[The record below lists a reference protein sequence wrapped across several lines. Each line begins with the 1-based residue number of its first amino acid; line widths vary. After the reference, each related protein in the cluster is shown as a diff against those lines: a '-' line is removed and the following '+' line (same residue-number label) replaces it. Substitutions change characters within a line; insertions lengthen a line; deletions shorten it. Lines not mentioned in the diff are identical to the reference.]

1 MNQPELR
8 SLAGVPLEV
17 VHAAFLAA
25 FADYAV
31 PMQLDL
37 AALATMLTRRG
48 YAPELSVGAFAG
60 EQLVAFHLICRGSW
74 QGRPAVYDTGSG
86 VLPTWRGRRL
96 SRAMFE
102 WLAPRW
108 RDAGVV
114 EARLEVLV
122 DNLAARRSY
131 ESVGFTVCREF
142 DCLQLDAVPEA
153 VLAEG
158 VSLRVETSN
167 HWPEVA
173 RAWFHVEPAWQNSI
187 AALAASPQVFSRLAL
202 WRGEVCVAVGIINP
216 VSGELPLFAVAP
228 DQRRQ
233 GLGRALL
240 AALRAHSEKPLRFIN
255 LESGCD
261 SVLLLQ
267 ALGAQCTARQVEM
280 VWPLA

>member
-1 MNQPELR
+1 MSQLALR
-8 SLAGVPLEV
+8 SLDGVPLET

-37 AALATMLTRRG
+37 VALSTMLERRG
-48 YAPELSVGAFAG
+48 YAPELSAGAYDG

-86 VLPTWRGRRL
+86 VLPAWRGQRL
-96 SRAMFE
+96 SRAMFD

-108 RDAGVV
+108 RAAGLL
-114 EARLEVLV
+114 EARLEVLI

-142 DCLQLDAVPEA
+142 DCLQLDALPEPA
-153 VLAEG
+153 LPEG

-167 HWPEVA
+167 YWPEVA
-173 RAWFHVEPAWQNSI
+173 KPWFHVEPAWQNSV
-187 AALAASPQVFSRLAL
+187 AALAATPQRFSRLAL
-202 WRGEVCVAVGIINP
+202 WRGEVCVAVGLLNP
-216 VSGELPLFAVAP
+216 LSGELPLFAVAP

-233 GLGRALL
+233 GLGRALI
-240 AALRAHSEKPLRFIN
+240 AALRAHSEKPLRLIN
-255 LESGCD
+255 LQTGSD
-261 SVLLLQ
+261 SVLLLR
-267 ALGAQCTARQVEM
+267 ALGAECTARQVEM

>member
-131 ESVGFTVCREF
+131 ESVGFTVYREF
-142 DCLQLDAVPEA
+142 DCLQLDAVPEV

-158 VSLRVETSN
+158 VSLR
-167 HWPEVA
+167 
-173 RAWFHVEPAWQNSI
+173 EP
-187 AALAASPQVFSRLAL
+187 
-202 WRGEVCVAVGIINP
+202 
-216 VSGELPLFAVAP
+216 
-228 DQRRQ
+228 
-233 GLGRALL
+233 
-240 AALRAHSEKPLRFIN
+240 
-255 LESGCD
+255 
-261 SVLLLQ
+261 
-267 ALGAQCTARQVEM
+267 
-280 VWPLA
+280 